1 MSGIQQLSRCNMGL
15 HESWAPFPVKNYKR
29 IIVFVAFLTPRN
41 EILVS
46 LDQEGKPVLPYEEFI
61 VRNVLRGVPERVISN
76 YLGFQPAQLYDDRPS
91 RPVRLL
97 GQCEMAGDFCVVM
110 SAPILRPN
118 PRKGWSY
125 VSGFEQMQ
133 QYSEQI
139 PLLPAV
145 AEKLGWRQTQ
155 MAA

>member
-41 EILVS
+41 ELLVS
-46 LDQEGKPVLPYEEFI
+46 FDQDGKPVLPHEEFI
-61 VRNVLRGVPERVISN
+61 VRNVLRGAPERVISSF
-76 YLGFQPAQLYDDRPS
+76 LGFQPSQLFDDRSS
-91 RPVRLL
+91 RSVKLL
-97 GQCEMAGDFCVVM
+97 GQCEIEDDFCVVM
-110 SAPILRPN
+110 SAPISRPT

-125 VSGFEQMQ
+125 ISGFEQLQ
-133 QYSEQI
+133 QYIAQN